1 MTEQER
7 YKRAVSA
14 LHPDPAFR
22 VVLQKQGKTPARVRA
37 SLRFHA
43 GLAAILWILALSLA
57 GAGVYAADIGGIQR
71 KIQILQHGEL
81 TDAVLSVSDTD
92 GTYQVTTPS
101 GKVLESGG
109 GVSIGADGTE
119 RPLSREELLSD
130 LADQVTNEVENGH
143 YYLCWRSQ
151 LLDLTGAFDESG
163 VCYVTVTDG
172 TDTLYVTALISGALA
187 TSPYRYLI
195 PGVDFFCS
203 E

>member
-14 LHPDPAFR
+14 LHPDP
-22 VVLQKQGKTPARVRA
+22 A

-119 RPLSREELLSD
+119 RPLTREELLSD
-130 LADQVTNEVENGH
+130 LSNQVSTEVEDGH
-143 YYLCWRSQ
+143 YYLCWRAH
-151 LLDLTGAFDESG
+151 LFDLTGSFDKG
-163 VCYVTVTDG
+163 TVCYVTLTDG
-172 TDTLYVTALISGALA
+172 SDTLYVTALSTGAVA
-187 TSPYRYLI
+187 SSPYRYLI
-195 PGVDFFCS
+195 PGVDFDS
-203 E
+203 

>member
-22 VVLQKQGKTPARVRA
+22 VELQKQGKTPARVRA

-92 GTYQVTTPS
+92 GTYQVTDPS
-101 GKVLESGG
+101 GKVLLGG
-109 GVSIGADGTE
+109 GGAAIQPDGTE
-119 RPLSREELLSD
+119 RPLTREELLSD
-130 LADQVTNEVENGH
+130 LSNQVSTEVEDGH
-143 YYLCWRSQ
+143 YYLCWRAH
-151 LLDLTGAFDESG
+151 LFDLTGAFDKG
-163 VCYVTVTDG
+163 TVCYVTLTDG
-172 TDTLYVTALISGALA
+172 SDTLYVTALSTGAVA
-187 TSPYRYLI
+187 SSPSRYLI
-195 PGVDFFCS
+195 PGVDFDN
-203 E
+203 

>member
-22 VVLQKQGKTPARVRA
+22 VVLQKQGKTPSRVRA

-92 GTYQVTTPS
+92 GTYQVTDPS
-101 GKVLESGG
+101 GKVLLGG
-109 GVSIGADGTE
+109 GGAAIQPDGTE
-119 RPLSREELLSD
+119 RPLTREELLSD
-130 LADQVTNEVENGH
+130 LSNQVSTEVEDGH
-143 YYLCWRSQ
+143 YYLCWRAH
-151 LLDLTGAFDESG
+151 LYDLTGAFDKG
-163 VCYVTVTDG
+163 TVCYVTLTDG
-172 TDTLYVTALISGALA
+172 SDTLYVTALSTGAVA
-187 TSPYRYLI
+187 SSPSRYLI
-195 PGVDFFCS
+195 PGVDFDS
-203 E
+203 

>member
-22 VVLQKQGKTPARVRA
+22 VVLQKQGRTPARVRA

-81 TDAVLSVSDTD
+81 TNAVLTVSETD
-92 GTYQVTTPS
+92 GTYQVTDPS
-101 GKVLESGG
+101 GKVLQSGG

>member
-1 MTEQER
+1 M
-7 YKRAVSA
+7 
-14 LHPDPAFR
+14 
-22 VVLQKQGKTPARVRA
+22 VLQKQGRTPARVRA

-81 TDAVLSVSDTD
+81 TNAVLTVSETD
-92 GTYQVTTPS
+92 GTYQVTDPS

>member
-119 RPLSREELLSD
+119 RPLTRAELLSD
-130 LADQVTNEVENGH
+130 LSNQVSTEVEDGH

-187 TSPYRYLI
+187 TSPYRYPI

>member
-92 GTYQVTTPS
+92 GTYQVTDPS
-101 GKVLESGG
+101 GKVLLGG
-109 GVSIGADGTE
+109 GGAAIQPDGTE
-119 RPLSREELLSD
+119 RPLTREELLSD
-130 LADQVTNEVENGH
+130 LSNQVSTEVEDGH
-143 YYLCWRSQ
+143 YYLCWRAH
-151 LLDLTGAFDESG
+151 LFDLTGAFDKG
-163 VCYVTVTDG
+163 TVCYVTLTDG
-172 TDTLYVTALISGALA
+172 SDTLYVTALSTGAVA
-187 TSPYRYLI
+187 SSPSRYLI
-195 PGVDFFCS
+195 PGVDFDN
-203 E
+203 

>member
-81 TDAVLSVSDTD
+81 TNAVLTVSETD
-92 GTYQVTTPS
+92 GTYQVTDPS

-119 RPLSREELLSD
+119 RPLTREELLSD
-130 LADQVTNEVENGH
+130 LSNQVSTEVEDGH
-143 YYLCWRSQ
+143 YYLCWRAH
-151 LLDLTGAFDESG
+151 LFDLTGAFDKG
-163 VCYVTVTDG
+163 TICYVTLTDG
-172 TDTLYVTALISGALA
+172 SDTLYVTALSTGAVA
-187 TSPYRYLI
+187 SSPSRYLI
-195 PGVDFFCS
+195 PGVDFDN
-203 E
+203 

>member
-1 MTEQER
+1 MLT
-7 YKRAVSA
+7 VS
-14 LHPDPAFR
+14 
-22 VVLQKQGKTPARVRA
+22 
-37 SLRFHA
+37 
-43 GLAAILWILALSLA
+43 
-57 GAGVYAADIGGIQR
+57 
-71 KIQILQHGEL
+71 E
-81 TDAVLSVSDTD
+81 TD
-92 GTYQVTTPS
+92 GTYQVTDPS

>member
-92 GTYQVTTPS
+92 GTYQVTDPS
-101 GKVLESGG
+101 GKVLESG

-119 RPLSREELLSD
+119 RPLTREELLSD
-130 LADQVTNEVENGH
+130 LSNQVYTEVEDGH
-143 YYLCWRSQ
+143 YYLCWRAH
-151 LLDLTGAFDESG
+151 LFDLSGAFDKG
-163 VCYVTVTDG
+163 TVCYVTLTDG
-172 TDTLYVTALISGALA
+172 SDTLYVTALSTGAVA
-187 TSPYRYLI
+187 SSPSRYLI
-195 PGVDFFCS
+195 PGVDFDN
-203 E
+203 

>member
-22 VVLQKQGKTPARVRA
+22 VELQKQGKTPARVRA

-101 GKVLESGG
+101 GN
-109 GVSIGADGTE
+109 E
-119 RPLSREELLSD
+119 RPLTREELLSD
-130 LADQVTNEVENGH
+130 LSNQVSTEVEDGH
-143 YYLCWRSQ
+143 YYLCWRAH
-151 LLDLTGAFDESG
+151 LFDLTGSFDKG
-163 VCYVTVTDG
+163 TVCYVTLTDG
-172 TDTLYVTALISGALA
+172 SDTLYVTALSTGAVA
-187 TSPYRYLI
+187 SSPYRYLI

>member
-22 VVLQKQGKTPARVRA
+22 VVLQKQGRTPARVRA

-81 TDAVLSVSDTD
+81 TNAVLTVSETD
-92 GTYQVTTPS
+92 GTYQVTDPS

-119 RPLSREELLSD
+119 RPLTREELLSD
-130 LADQVTNEVENGH
+130 LSNQVSTEVEDGH
-143 YYLCWRSQ
+143 YYLCWRAH
-151 LLDLTGAFDESG
+151 LFDLTEAFDKG
-163 VCYVTVTDG
+163 TICYVTLTDG
-172 TDTLYVTALISGALA
+172 SDTLYVTALSTGAVA
-187 TSPYRYLI
+187 SSPYRYLI
-195 PGVDFFCS
+195 PGVDFDS
-203 E
+203 